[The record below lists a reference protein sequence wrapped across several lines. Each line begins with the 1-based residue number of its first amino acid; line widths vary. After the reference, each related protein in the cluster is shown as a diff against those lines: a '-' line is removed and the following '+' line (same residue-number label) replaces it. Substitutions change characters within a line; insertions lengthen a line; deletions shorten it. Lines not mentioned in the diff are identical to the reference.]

1 MFFFF
6 FSSRRRHTLCA
17 LVTGVQTCALPI
29 YLLLL
34 RTLRAV
40 LRTALLTVLDALGIK
55 DTAQHVITHAGKV
68 AHTSATD
75 QHNTVFLKVMAFAG
89 NIADDFALIGQA
101 DLGNLAQS
109 RVRLFRGARK
119 SVVWGKGVYV

>member
-1 MFFFF
+1 M
-6 FSSRRRHTLCA
+6 SCA
-17 LVTGVQTCALPI
+17 

-68 AHTSATD
+68 AHISPTD
-75 QHNTVFLKVMAFAG
+75 QHNTVFLQVMAFAG
-89 NIADDFALIGQA
+89 HIADDFSLLGQIGRESCRET
-101 DLGNLAQS
+101 DCPSGYMS
-109 RVRLFRGARK
+109 GVDD
-119 SVVWGKGVYV
+119 SVK

>member
-40 LRTALLTVLDALGIK
+40 LQTALLTVLDALGIK

-89 NIADDFALIGQA
+89 KD
-101 DLGNLAQS
+101 
-109 RVRLFRGARK
+109 RK
-119 SVVWGKGVYV
+119 SVVKGKSVSVRVDLGGRRIIKKKK

>member
-1 MFFFF
+1 M
-6 FSSRRRHTLCA
+6 SCA
-17 LVTGVQTCALPI
+17 

-68 AHTSATD
+68 AHTSATRSEEHTPEL
-75 QHNTVFLKVMAFAG
+75 QSLMRLSYAVFCLKKKTTKNKTRQKQSSMTNVQKARNQTITLTVQL
-89 NIADDFALIGQA
+89 
-101 DLGNLAQS
+101 
-109 RVRLFRGARK
+109 R
-119 SVVWGKGVYV
+119 

>member
-1 MFFFF
+1 M
-6 FSSRRRHTLCA
+6 SCA
-17 LVTGVQTCALPI
+17 

-34 RTLRAV
+34 RTLLAV

-89 NIADDFALIGQA
+89 NIADDFAMIGQA

-109 RVRLFRGARK
+109 RVRLFRGCGIKTSTRQEEH
-119 SVVWGKGVYV
+119 SVGKECVSKCRYRW

>member
-1 MFFFF
+1 MI
-6 FSSRRRHTLCA
+6 RRPPRSTRTYILFPYTP
-17 LVTGVQTCALPI
+17 LFRS
-29 YLLLL
+29 LL

-89 NIADDFALIGQA
+89 NIADDFALIG
-101 DLGNLAQS
+101 D
-109 RVRLFRGARK
+109 RK
-119 SVVWGKGVYV
+119 STRLNSSH

>member
-1 MFFFF
+1 M
-6 FSSRRRHTLCA
+6 SCA
-17 LVTGVQTCALPI
+17 

-101 DLGNLAQS
+101 DLGNLAPS
-109 RVRLFRGARK
+109 RVRIFRGCGLNPITYPSFYRVFLHLWNFYQSFF
-119 SVVWGKGVYV
+119 SVTPLH